1 MPYDIVKRKGK
12 FCVVKADD
20 NKTMGCHETR
30 EEALDQQRAL
40 YASERRKGRTDLSA
54 PVRRG

>member
-20 NKTMGCHETR
+20 NKTMGCHDTR
-30 EEALDQQRAL
+30 DDALDQQRAL
-40 YASERRKGRTDLSA
+40 YASERKKRRTDLSM
-54 PVRRG
+54 PVRRD